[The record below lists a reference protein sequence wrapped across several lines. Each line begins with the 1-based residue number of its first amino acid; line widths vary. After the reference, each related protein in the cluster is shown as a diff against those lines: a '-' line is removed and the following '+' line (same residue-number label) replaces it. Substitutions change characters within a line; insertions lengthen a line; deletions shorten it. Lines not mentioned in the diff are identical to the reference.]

1 MGEQSE
7 RGGESLMKK
16 IIVKVHLGKSREAF
30 EQKLS
35 DIEFDFSPV
44 YWQHDR
50 VYVPR
55 GYKRGENYP
64 RMIMRTEMK
73 AVDRPPRYFIILKR
87 HIEDSGIDVVYETPI
102 RDYTEV
108 VGIIQQLGFKLLAE
122 VSRKR
127 QEIKMAEGTILYL
140 DKVEGVNGFFS
151 KIETVVSENDSAE
164 RVREEVVSTFR
175 SLEETNFVEDCYA
188 EMIKK

>member
-87 HIEDSGIDVVYETPI
+87 HIEDSGLTWFMRRQFEII
-102 RDYTEV
+102 RKLW
-108 VGIIQQLGFKLLAE
+108 GLFSNLGLNFL
-122 VSRKR
+122 RKFQGSGR
-127 QEIKMAEGTILYL
+127 
-140 DKVEGVNGFFS
+140 
-151 KIETVVSENDSAE
+151 
-164 RVREEVVSTFR
+164 R
-175 SLEETNFVEDCYA
+175 
-188 EMIKK
+188 

>member
-1 MGEQSE
+1 
-7 RGGESLMKK
+7 MKK
-16 IIVKVHLGKSREAF
+16 VISKVHLGKSREAF

-55 GYKRGENYP
+55 GYKRGLNFP

-73 AVDRPPRYFIILKR
+73 AVDRPPRYFIVLKR
-87 HIEDSGIDVVYETPI
+87 HIEDSKIDIIYETPV
-102 RDYTEV
+102 RDYMEA
-108 VGIIQQLGFKLLAE
+108 VGIIQQLGFKPLAE

-127 QEIKMAEGTILYL
+127 QEIKMAEGTVLYL
-140 DKVEGVNGFFS
+140 DKVEGINGFFS
-151 KIETVVSENDSAE
+151 KIETIIADNDSAE

-175 SLEETNFVEDCYA
+175 SLGETNFVEDCYA
-188 EMIKK
+188 EMLKK